1 MAGPL
6 DKLGNLGAAIRI
18 GLFDGH
24 AVGQIVDDDRSV
36 WRSFWAMPATLVLN
50 TVAAAAIAGAV
61 AAATDGAIGTP
72 GGAEGGDGA
81 VSGQSGG
88 GRTMLGWGW
97 PLVAMLAIL
106 VLAAEFSRQLGRLDR
121 FPRYVIAYNW
131 AGLFQSTVTIAVIV
145 FGSAAAGSGRIVL
158 FFMAVVAVWSFVY
171 NWYLTKHALAIDGPP
186 AAVLVLSQLVCAFLI
201 TRIAA
206 AVFLG

>member
-18 GLFDGH
+18 GLFDVQ

-36 WRSFWAMPATLVLN
+36 WRSFWAMPATLLLN
-50 TVAAAAIAGAV
+50 SAAAAAIAGAV
-61 AAATDGAIGTP
+61 AAATDGAIGPP
-72 GGAEGGDGA
+72 GAGDAGDGA
-81 VSGQSGG
+81 AAGQSSG
-88 GRTMLGWGW
+88 GRAVLGWGW
-97 PLVAMLAIL
+97 PLIAMLAIL

-131 AGLFQSTVTIAVIV
+131 AGLFQATATIAALV
-145 FGSAAAGSGRIVL
+145 FGSAAGSGQFVL
-158 FFMAVVAVWSFVY
+158 FALAVVVVWTFVY
-171 NWYLTKHALAIDGPP
+171 NWYLTKHALAIDGAP

-201 TRIAA
+201 TRVAA